1 MTNNSKNISSFQ
13 ALPHNFSEGKFSVF
27 SCHLGADLYKQKD
40 KGINLVVSCSVDN
53 RWNPI
58 LVQNIELHPECLI
71 LIQMFEYSE
80 TSLSAGVVYNRLFKS
95 IFLVKVEAELGK
107 ISQGLDLAEVT

>member
-1 MTNNSKNISSFQ
+1 M
-13 ALPHNFSEGKFSVF
+13 F

-40 KGINLVVSCSVDN
+40 KGINLVVSRSVDN

-71 LIQMFEYSE
+71 LIKMFEYSE
-80 TSLSAGVVYNRLFKS
+80 TTLSTGVVYNRLFKS
-95 IFLVKVEAELGK
+95 IFLDKVEAELGK
-107 ISQGLDLAEVT
+107 ISQGLDRAEVTEVVN